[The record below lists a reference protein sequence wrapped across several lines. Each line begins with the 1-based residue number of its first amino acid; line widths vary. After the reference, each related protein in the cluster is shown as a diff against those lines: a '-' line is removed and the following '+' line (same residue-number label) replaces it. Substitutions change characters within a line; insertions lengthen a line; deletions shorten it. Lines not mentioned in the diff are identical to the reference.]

1 MLGAAGLAVGLYAIA
16 GFFGAPW
23 LVDRWIAQYGAA
35 EPGRE
40 VSRSALSFNPF
51 TLVAEI
57 VGLEARDRAAGTA
70 LAADRIV
77 VDFAASSLTGLE
89 PVVSSVLIERPRIE
103 LESTDRLSALGRR
116 ALTMAPAGARID
128 RLDLTNGSLAA
139 GAGTDRPLD
148 LTRLD
153 LSLTGYDRES
163 GTDARFE
170 LEATTGGGAGIAGS
184 GSVGADLERATG
196 QLRIDGL
203 DLASAANRIGG
214 ALGAAEPGGR
224 IDLTADFSATSLL
237 GQPRFELG
245 DASLAASELASMRID
260 GLNVSADAADAAGR
274 FTLVPRDDG
283 IDLGG
288 RLEIERI
295 RLAVTDARITPPQT
309 FVFDEAAVLA
319 TLDADSGELTLNL
332 GGDLSGAGDAAVTV
346 RALPEA
352 AGGSR
357 VSIEAA
363 NLPATMLSAY
373 AAGTVGR
380 ELTGGEV
387 DLALEYALS
396 GSRVDGS
403 LRLMTRRLE
412 LAADGGAADNRG
424 GSVGLAAALL
434 ESADGVIEIDLPF
447 AGNAGSVREAAG
459 AALEARI
466 AAVTETPFD
475 ALAPLIGDDA
485 VNTVPFLPGDAAL
498 TDRAL
503 ATVAQLAAALE
514 ARPRLGMRVHA
525 GYQPSVDR
533 DALARQQIELHVE
546 LATAGPGGRQ
556 PGAVDVGSPRV
567 RDVLDEFAGE
577 RLQPERLD
585 VLRGRYRC
593 EGELAAV
600 CERAYYEAV
609 FDALVVNE
617 EITPTALSRLA
628 RFRALTVIDALTQ
641 RGVAAGRIELV
652 TGGDVVDTAFGIG
665 LPVELTVGQ

>member
-1 MLGAAGLAVGLYAIA
+1 L
-16 GFFGAPW
+16 
-23 LVDRWIAQYGAA
+23 
-35 EPGRE
+35 
-40 VSRSALSFNPF
+40 
-51 TLVAEI
+51 
-57 VGLEARDRAAGTA
+57 
-70 LAADRIV
+70 
-77 VDFAASSLTGLE
+77 
-89 PVVSSVLIERPRIE
+89 
-103 LESTDRLSALGRR
+103 
-116 ALTMAPAGARID
+116 
-128 RLDLTNGSLAA
+128 
-139 GAGTDRPLD
+139 
-148 LTRLD
+148 
-153 LSLTGYDRES
+153 
-163 GTDARFE
+163 
-170 LEATTGGGAGIAGS
+170 
-184 GSVGADLERATG
+184 
-196 QLRIDGL
+196 
-203 DLASAANRIGG
+203 
-214 ALGAAEPGGR
+214 
-224 IDLTADFSATSLL
+224 
-237 GQPRFELG
+237 
-245 DASLAASELASMRID
+245 
-260 GLNVSADAADAAGR
+260 
-274 FTLVPRDDG
+274 
-283 IDLGG
+283 
-288 RLEIERI
+288 
-295 RLAVTDARITPPQT
+295 
-309 FVFDEAAVLA
+309 FDEAAVLA

-363 NLPATMLSAY
+363 SLPATMLSAY
-373 AAGTVGR
+373 AADTVGR
-380 ELTGGEV
+380 ALTGGEL
-387 DLALEYALS
+387 DLALVYALS

-403 LRLMTRRLE
+403 LRLVTRQLE
-412 LAADGGAADNRG
+412 LAADGGAAADGGTADNRG
-424 GSVGLAAALL
+424 GSVELAAALL

-466 AAVTETPFD
+466 AAMTETPFD

-503 ATVAQLAAALE
+503 ATVAQLAAALQ

-525 GYQPSVDR
+525 GYQPRVDR